1 MVSTSFDVLVQLI
14 RAWLKGGRLVREAL
28 ATAIALTL
36 VAVIVVA
43 LGEADVLDKSV
54 TVPVGAGIGTVAAL
68 LGLGVYASQQAVDYS
83 EREQKIE
90 LVERR
95 FHENPTEPQAA
106 WELARVKL
114 ETYLNRNLNQ
124 VRSIFWLTSV
134 VMIVGFILIGYG
146 VSRAFDAPEAL
157 GPAIVAACSGVL
169 VNLIGATFLVIY
181 RSTMAQAKEYVA
193 ILERINAVGM
203 AVQILE
209 SLGERDNELRQSTTA
224 QVATQLLTLYAG
236 KPPT

>member
-1 MVSTSFDVLVQLI
+1 MFSNYFGVAVQLI
-14 RAWLKGGRLVREAL
+14 RAWRKGGRFVRKTL
-28 ATAIALTL
+28 AVAIALTL
-36 VAVIVVA
+36 IAILVVA
-43 LGEADVLDKSV
+43 LGEADVLNKSV
-54 TVPVGAGIGTVAAL
+54 TGPVGAGIGAVAAL
-68 LGLGVYASQQAVDYS
+68 LGIGVYARQQAVDYS

-90 LVERR
+90 QVERR

-124 VRSIFWLTSV
+124 VRSIFWLTSI
-134 VMIVGFILIGYG
+134 VMVVGFILIGYG
-146 VSRAFDAPEAL
+146 VSKAFDSPQAI
-157 GPAIVAACSGVL
+157 GPAVVAAGSGIL

-181 RSTMAQAKEYVA
+181 RSTMEQAKEYVA

-209 SLGERDNELRQSTTA
+209 SLGDRDHALRQETTA
-224 QVATQLLTLYAG
+224 QIATQLLTLYAA
-236 KPPT
+236 KPPA